1 MNRYA
6 IWWDDTVTVY
16 NKFEDPQTHV
26 ILWYKTVLTGC
37 FYKSVGENVKINNV
51 EIDTNTILCRIPKK
65 ENYMKPHLWVALP
78 NDEKSDYFTLKQ
90 GDIIVDG
97 EIDEDIDEY
106 ASGHRSTDFVAKY
119 KTLQG
124 CMTVERVGD
133 NTGIGRGN
141 EHYRVS
147 GI

>member
-16 NKFEDPQTHV
+16 NKYEDPQTHK
-26 ILWYKTVLTGC
+26 ITWYRTVLTNC

-51 EIDTNTILCRIPKK
+51 DIDTNSILCRIPKK
-65 ENYMKPHLWVALP
+65 ENYMKPHLWIGLP

-90 GDIIVDG
+90 GDIIVAD
-97 EIDEDIDEY
+97 EVDEDIDEY
-106 ASGHRSTDFVAKY
+106 TSGQRSTDFVAKY
-119 KTLQG
+119 KALQG
-124 CMTVERVGD
+124 CLTVERVGD
-133 NTGIGRGN
+133 NTGVGRGN